1 MTEEDAF
8 DFLMIRVGIIGTIG
22 SGKSFISKL
31 FKRPVF
37 SADRE
42 VIYLYK
48 NNKKC
53 FRKLKSKMPE
63 FVNKFPIKKKQLI
76 KAISVNKNNLNKI
89 ASVVHPLVR
98 DKMRVFLKKNQN
110 EDMVI
115 LDIPLLIENKLNKKK
130 DILIYVKSDKK
141 KIIRRL
147 KKRPN
152 FNEKVLRRLKEN
164 QSLISKKK
172 RLADYIVDNNDSIKV
187 MKKKIR
193 FIKNKILHERNNT

>member
-1 MTEEDAF
+1 
-8 DFLMIRVGIIGTIG
+8 
-22 SGKSFISKL
+22 
-31 FKRPVF
+31 
-37 SADRE
+37 
-42 VIYLYK
+42 
-48 NNKKC
+48 
-53 FRKLKSKMPE
+53 MPE

-76 KAISVNKNNLNKI
+76 KAISANKNNLNKI

-115 LDIPLLIENKLNKKK
+115 QDIPLLIENKLNKKK

>member
-1 MTEEDAF
+1 
-8 DFLMIRVGIIGTIG
+8 
-22 SGKSFISKL
+22 
-31 FKRPVF
+31 
-37 SADRE
+37 
-42 VIYLYK
+42 
-48 NNKKC
+48 
-53 FRKLKSKMPE
+53 MPE

-76 KAISVNKNNLNKI
+76 KAISANKNNLNKI